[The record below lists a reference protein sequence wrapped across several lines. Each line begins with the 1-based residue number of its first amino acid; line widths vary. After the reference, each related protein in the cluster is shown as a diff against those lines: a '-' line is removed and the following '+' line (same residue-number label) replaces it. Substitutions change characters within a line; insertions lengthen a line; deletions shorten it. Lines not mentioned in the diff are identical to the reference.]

1 MYNYPGSTVQKCPF
15 SPLRMY
21 HSSQS
26 HAQMLE
32 QNKGKEGD
40 TGRGDTSW
48 EMPGLSNKMEQ
59 HEIICAITVGVSAFP
74 SQKDI
79 SVSHPPET
87 QRGKSVRRAKT
98 FLSPILTM
106 TESQTK
112 QKHLFFSSASRKIQN
127 KRD

>member
-15 SPLRMY
+15 SPLKMY

-59 HEIICAITVGVSAFP
+59 HEIICAITVGVSAFL

-79 SVSHPPET
+79 SVPILLR
-87 QRGKSVRRAKT
+87 QREKSVRRAKT
-98 FLSPILTM
+98 YFCL
-106 TESQTK
+106 
-112 QKHLFFSSASRKIQN
+112 LF
-127 KRD
+127 